1 MLEAPQIQKLMRQV
15 AAGILPTRSLLEV
28 RSEAAQDSE
37 GHEALKI
44 TLVLAEDAIDGL
56 RPDQLVG
63 LFREVR
69 DCLLQKGDERFPLL
83 SYATPTDIES
93 GADED

>member
-15 AAGILPTRSLLEV
+15 AAGILPTKSLLEV
-28 RSEAAQDSE
+28 RSETAEDSE

-44 TLVLAEDAIDGL
+44 TLVLADDAIDGL
-56 RPDQLVG
+56 TPDQLVG

-69 DCLLQKGDERFPLL
+69 DCLQQKGDERFPLL
-83 SYATPTDIES
+83 SYATRADVES
-93 GADED
+93 NADED